1 MAHPQRGVGV
11 ADPEHTFVRGGRAGQ
26 PDGHHRDDGPESRG
40 PGPLEDVLEQ
50 RPAVEKGELLRAAE
64 PARPTGRQDHGGDG
78 AGRRLRGRHR
88 SIYWRKPPTEGA
100 GVTHGDIYDTIPKVE
115 LHCHVEGTVR
125 PSTVLDLARKN
136 GRTLPTND
144 PTELYRYTSL
154 NSFLAIFWLVQ
165 ELLADRD
172 DWARAAY
179 ESVVDA
185 AAHGLRYREMFFTPA
200 RHLAAGQDLGEI
212 VAGLSEGIERA
223 EAETAARCMLICD
236 VDRAYGGAAG
246 LELIER
252 LAELRGAGRAERVIG
267 MGMDS
272 TERGVDPR
280 DFADAFRL
288 GRSVGLRLTSHAGED
303 TGPDN
308 IATALDALGIERID
322 HGLAIL
328 GDEALTRRVA
338 EARIPLDV
346 CPNSNIVIA
355 NRYASLE
362 EHPFR
367 RMRQAGLL
375 ATLNTDDPAMTNLD
389 LGKEYRTVARALGMP
404 WSEVEAVALDGVEA
418 TWLDDGDKAA
428 LRRSFERDL
437 AAVRPADASI
447 VV

>member
-1 MAHPQRGVGV
+1 M
-11 ADPEHTFVRGGRAGQ
+11 T
-26 PDGHHRDDGPESRG
+26 DG
-40 PGPLEDVLEQ
+40 DV
-50 RPAVEKGELLRAAE
+50 
-64 PARPTGRQDHGGDG
+64 
-78 AGRRLRGRHR
+78 
-88 SIYWRKPPTEGA
+88 
-100 GVTHGDIYDTIPKVE
+100 YDAIPKVE

-125 PSTVLDLARKN
+125 PATVLELARKN
-136 GRTLPTND
+136 GRALPTDD

-179 ESVVDA
+179 ESIVDGVP
-185 AAHGLRYREMFFTPA
+185 HGLRYREMFFTPA

-223 EAETAARCMLICD
+223 EAETGARCMLVCD
-236 VDRAYGGAAG
+236 IDRAYGGAAG

-252 LAELRGAGRAERVIG
+252 LGELRRAGRAERVIG

-280 DFADAFRL
+280 DFAAAFGL
-288 GRSVGLRLTSHAGED
+288 GRAMGLRLTAHAGED

-355 NRYASLE
+355 NRYARLE
-362 EHPFR
+362 DHPFR

-375 ATLNTDDPAMTNLD
+375 ATLNTDDPAMTDLD
-389 LGKEYRTVARALGMP
+389 LGKEYRSVARALALP
-404 WSEVEAVALDGVEA
+404 WSEVEATALDGVEA
-418 TWLDDGDKAA
+418 TWLDEGEKTA
-428 LRRSFERDL
+428 LRRSFQAELD
-437 AAVRPADASI
+437 AVRPDDASRTI
-447 VV
+447 